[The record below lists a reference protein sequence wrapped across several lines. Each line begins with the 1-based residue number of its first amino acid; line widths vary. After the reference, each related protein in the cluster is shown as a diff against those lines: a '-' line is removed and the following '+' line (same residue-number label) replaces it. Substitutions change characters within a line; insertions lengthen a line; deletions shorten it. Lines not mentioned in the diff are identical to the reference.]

1 MCDPVSARMAV
12 ATLAVTAAGIYASRQ
27 RVSVP
32 SIPELQKEGI
42 PSKLWPKVKLPNI
55 GRF

>member
-12 ATLAVTAAGIYASRQ
+12 ATVVVTAAGMCASSQ
-27 RVSVP
+27 RFSVS
-32 SIPELQKEGI
+32 SIPELQKEEI
-42 PSKLWPKVKLPNI
+42 PSKLWPKAKRPSI

>member
-1 MCDPVSARMAV
+1 MCAPVSAMMTV
-12 ATLAVTAAGIYASRQ
+12 ATVLVTAAGMCASRQ
-27 RVSVP
+27 RVSVSP
-32 SIPELQKEGI
+32 IPELQKEEI